1 MTTRTIVSLS
11 VPSDSE
17 QFKMIM
23 NAKQNGE
30 NVSKFILSCMG
41 CSSIEKERHIAALR
55 RRVKNLED
63 ENENLMSGIRKYR
76 AMAGLSPLQ
85 FLES

>member
-23 NAKQNGE
+23 DAKQRGE

-41 CSSIEKERHIAALR
+41 CSSIEKERHISALR
-55 RRVKNLED
+55 RKVKALEAENVNLA
-63 ENENLMSGIRKYR
+63 SGIRVYR
-76 AMAGLSPLQ
+76 MKAGLNPFDGS
-85 FLES
+85 

>member
-23 NAKQNGE
+23 DSKRRGE

-55 RRVKNLED
+55 RRVKCLED
-63 ENENLMSGIRKYR
+63 ENLNLMAGIRKYR
-76 AMAGLSPLQ
+76 TMAGLSP
-85 FLES
+85 FDES

>member
-23 NAKQNGE
+23 DAKQRGE

-41 CSSIEKERHIAALR
+41 CSSIEKERHISALR
-55 RRVKNLED
+55 RKVKRLED
-63 ENENLMSGIRKYR
+63 ENANLMSGLRQSWAAQGKN
-76 AMAGLSPLQ
+76 PLDG
-85 FLES
+85 S

>member
-23 NAKQNGE
+23 DAKRSGQ

-55 RRVKNLED
+55 RRVKYLED
-63 ENENLMSGIRKYR
+63 ENENLMAGIRKYR
-76 AMAGLSPLQ
+76 AMAGLNPLQ
-85 FLES
+85 IDES

>member
-23 NAKQNGE
+23 NAKQRGE
-30 NVSKFILSCMG
+30 NVSKFILSCMA
-41 CSSIEKERHIAALR
+41 CTSIEKERHISALR
-55 RRVKNLED
+55 RKVKRLDEENDNL
-63 ENENLMSGIRKYR
+63 LAGIRKYR
-76 AMAGLSPLQ
+76 GMLGLNPLMDD
-85 FLES
+85 

>member
-23 NAKQNGE
+23 DAKQRGE
-30 NVSKFILSCMG
+30 NVSKFILSCMV
-41 CSSIEKERHIAALR
+41 CSSIEKERHISALR
-55 RRVKNLED
+55 RKVKALEAENDNLAA
-63 ENENLMSGIRKYR
+63 GIRKYR
-76 AMAGLSPLQ
+76 MMAGLNPFDGS
-85 FLES
+85 